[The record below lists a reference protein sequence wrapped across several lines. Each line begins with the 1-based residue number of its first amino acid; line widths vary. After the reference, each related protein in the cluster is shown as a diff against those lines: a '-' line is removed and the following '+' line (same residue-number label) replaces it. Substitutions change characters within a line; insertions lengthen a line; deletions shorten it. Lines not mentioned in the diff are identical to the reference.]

1 MLYSA
6 SDPSFCSRAG
16 EASKG
21 GDLHRMVQGQK
32 GDRGA
37 QMNPRGARRARTHD
51 RGRVGHGTAVEQ
63 EVVLGEPETI
73 PAQLLGERDLLEYM
87 LVIHVERRIPIRKV
101 GRKQVHME
109 THWSFLR
116 YRHCGTKSRSPG
128 IQSERVIVPGPG
140 RQRWVMEGFRFRRF
154 GTAGLTSLV
163 FFSKPINRRAQSG
176 LHLGLVDRFWT
187 ILGGILAGLIVL

>member
-1 MLYSA
+1 
-6 SDPSFCSRAG
+6 
-16 EASKG
+16 
-21 GDLHRMVQGQK
+21 
-32 GDRGA
+32 
-37 QMNPRGARRARTHD
+37 
-51 RGRVGHGTAVEQ
+51 
-63 EVVLGEPETI
+63 
-73 PAQLLGERDLLEYM
+73 
-87 LVIHVERRIPIRKV
+87 
-101 GRKQVHME
+101 
-109 THWSFLR
+109 R

-187 ILGGILAGLIVL
+187 ILGGILAGLIVLEQLLQGFHSWDAIQTELLEIPRQRVHQPPLVAIELA

>member
-21 GDLHRMVQGQK
+21 GDLHRMVQGQNR
-32 GDRGA
+32 DRGA
-37 QMNPRGARRARTHD
+37 QVHPRGARGGRTHD
-51 RGRVGHGTAVEQ
+51 RGRVGNGTAVEQ

-73 PAQLLGERDLLEYM
+73 PAQLLGETDLLGYM

-116 YRHCGTKSRSPG
+116 TG
-128 IQSERVIVPGPG
+128 IAG
-140 RQRWVMEGFRFRRF
+140 QRAVRTGNC
-154 GTAGLTSLV
+154 S
-163 FFSKPINRRAQSG
+163 
-176 LHLGLVDRFWT
+176 
-187 ILGGILAGLIVL
+187 